1 MKITKSFAMV
11 AAALLLPLAGSG
23 TAAAAESEPQPVT
36 VLTLRLEEGIEPFT
50 AKGCN
55 KDVCVI
61 VRGKGT
67 YVEAVGASN
76 LGHREAY
83 GYINVNEVRRW
94 GLGKISPGWN
104 GLVHPSTHLKDGDGV
119 CAWIHTIEGYPCVR
133 IIA

>member
-1 MKITKSFAMV
+1 MKISKVITVMAM
-11 AAALLLPLAGSG
+11 ALAIPLAGSSS
-23 TAAAAESEPQPVT
+23 AVAAESQQPVP
-36 VLTLRLEEGIEPFT
+36 VLKLRLKEGVEPFT

-61 VRGKGT
+61 VKGKGT
-67 YVEAVGASN
+67 YVETVGASN

-94 GLGKISPGWN
+94 GLGKIRPGWN
-104 GLVHPSTHLKDGDGV
+104 GLLHPQTHLKDGDGV
-119 CAWIHTIEGYPCVR
+119 CAWIHTIEGYPCVE